1 MTRFI
6 ALACAVLAM
15 ALAVPPAAAEPL
27 KIKSLAEKKVAEL
40 PAGTLYWRIENFP
53 DRASASSAAGAYS
66 LVAESA
72 GKAWLFTLGGTG
84 GATPG
89 GTKVAE
95 IGPIPRIQA
104 GEYLLR
110 INEATGA
117 PGSTTAVHSHP
128 GSEAFYV
135 LSGEQSIQGP
145 AGTLKVHPGHAEAG
159 NGADIPMQVTSTGTT
174 DLHALVM
181 FVVDAARP
189 FSAPAKMP

>member
-1 MTRFI
+1 MAQRNDLLRVGEWI
-6 ALACAVLAM
+6 ADPRTNELRRG
-15 ALAVPPAAAEPL
+15 AE
-27 KIKSLAEKKVAEL
+27 V
-40 PAGTLYWRIENFP
+40 
-53 DRASASSAAGAYS
+53 
-66 LVAESA
+66 
-72 GKAWLFTLGGTG
+72 
-84 GATPG
+84 
-89 GTKVAE
+89 
-95 IGPIPRIQA
+95 GPIPRIQA

-117 PGSTTAVHSHP
+117 PGSTTSVHSHP